1 MTKPSAERFQAIL
14 EILKESTKGMQRPMS
29 RLIVEKYGQDPFL
42 VLVSCLL
49 SLRSRDS
56 MTYEVSQRLFE
67 QAKTPRELLALAS
80 RDLEAI
86 IKKIGFYRKKAAT
99 LQMVSRMLIERFDG
113 KVPATEEELLSLPG
127 VGPKTANLVL
137 SVGFNKPA
145 ICVDVHVH
153 RVCNRLGL
161 LTTKTPEQ
169 TEAALKVL
177 VPRQQWSQINDL
189 FVMWG
194 QNICTPL
201 SPRCSICPLSPLCP
215 KRGVTRS
222 R

>member
-1 MTKPSAERFQAIL
+1 MTKPSAERLQAIL

-29 RLIVEKYGQDPFL
+29 RLIVEKYGRDPFL

-67 QAKTPRELLALAS
+67 QAKTPQELLALAS
-80 RDLEAI
+80 RDLEVI

-161 LTTKTPEQ
+161 VTTKTPEQ

>member
-1 MTKPSAERFQAIL
+1 MTKSSAERLQAIL

-29 RLIVEKYGQDPFL
+29 RLIVEKYGRDPFL

-67 QAKTPRELLALAS
+67 QAKTPQELLALAS